1 MYYRKTTQVPNKLFD
16 IYLKTL
22 SEKELKVLLV
32 VIRQTLGW
40 VDRDGKRK
48 ERDWMSQKFLANK
61 TGLSRKSVSQGI
73 DILVTKRLIK
83 ATSHSGDKLWY
94 PSERRG
100 KERVYYGISDTLIT
114 FSPKPC
120 VKSTQDPVTKGNNTK
135 LTYTKLRKQNP
146 LNFKK
151 TLSRV
156 KQIDKTIQEKESK
169 YENQNPDNVI

>member
-16 IYLKTL
+16 IYLKAL

-40 VDRDGKRK
+40 VDENGNRK

-61 TGLSRKSVSQGI
+61 TGLSPKSVSQGI
-73 DILVTKRLIK
+73 EMLVTKRLIK
-83 ATSHSGDKLWY
+83 ATSRSGDKLVY

-114 FSPKPC
+114 FSPKPS
-120 VKSTQDPVTKGNNTK
+120 VKNTQDPVTKSNNTK

-146 LNFKK
+146 LNFKQ
-151 TLSRV
+151 TLSCV
-156 KQIDKTIQEKESK
+156 KQIDELIQEKKLAHEK
-169 YENQNPDNVI
+169 